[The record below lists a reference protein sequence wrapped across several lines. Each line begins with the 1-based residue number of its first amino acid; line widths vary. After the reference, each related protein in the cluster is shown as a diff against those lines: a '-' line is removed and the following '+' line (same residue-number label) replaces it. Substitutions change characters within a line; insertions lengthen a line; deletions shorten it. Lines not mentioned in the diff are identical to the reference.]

1 MQVYVGDDGKLEGPE
16 VLSQELIPCS
26 AWEYDKSFW
35 QKTVIMDF
43 DLVCDVSPQLTNFC
57 QYLLKICEGKCCIS
71 IQ

>member
-35 QKTVIMDF
+35 KKTVIMDF
-43 DLVCDVSPQLTNFC
+43 DLVCDVSLQLTNLC
-57 QYLLKICEGKCCIS
+57 Q
-71 IQ
+71 